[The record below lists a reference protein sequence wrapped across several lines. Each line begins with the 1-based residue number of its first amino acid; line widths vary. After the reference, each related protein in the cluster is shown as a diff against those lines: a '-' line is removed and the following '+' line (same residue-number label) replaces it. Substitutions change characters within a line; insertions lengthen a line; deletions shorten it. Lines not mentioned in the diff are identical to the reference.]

1 VERKPETKQ
10 SLRQFFILLAL
21 WFVTIVTVIVG
32 SILYDFYQGSEYS
45 ETAVPYIEQI
55 IPIISKWDS
64 AAIREL
70 MVPEVSAAISDDKF
84 AQTMTMFSK
93 LGALQSMEEPEFQEV
108 DTGGKTVIGMQTI
121 VEYEVDAKYENGDA
135 LLNIKLLDRNGSF
148 ELYQFNLSSE
158 VLLE

>member
-1 VERKPETKQ
+1 MK
-10 SLRQFFILLAL
+10 SLKTFFILLAL
-21 WFVTIVTVIVG
+21 WFVTIVTVIIG
-32 SILYDFYQGSEYS
+32 SIVYDRYQASEYTD
-45 ETAVPYIEQI
+45 TAVPYIRQI
-55 IPIISKWDS
+55 IPIVSKWEP

-70 MVPEVSAAISDDKF
+70 MVPEVSADISEDKF
-84 AQTMTMFSK
+84 AQTMVWFSK

-148 ELYQFNLSSE
+148 ELYSFNLSSE